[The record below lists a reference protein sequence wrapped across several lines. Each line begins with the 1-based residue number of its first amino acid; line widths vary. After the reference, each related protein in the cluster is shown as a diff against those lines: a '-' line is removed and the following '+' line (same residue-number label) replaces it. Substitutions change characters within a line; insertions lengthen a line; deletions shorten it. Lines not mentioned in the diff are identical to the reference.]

1 MVTMKQNYIILF
13 FILLMAVSFI
23 SCKEQKVAHKKNIDN
38 SAIGLIPD
46 QISWDVKVTF
56 IDSSYTKAILYAK
69 RARIYQKKK
78 ETLLDSGI
86 KVLFLSKTTGATVST
101 LTADSARI
109 DDESKNMLAFG
120 KVVVVS
126 DSTKT
131 TLETSLLEWNNA
143 SQKLYSTEFVKITS
157 PEETIKGVGFESD
170 QNLNNYKI
178 FKVKSIENK
187 SILKNK
193 SKENKK

>member
-1 MVTMKQNYIILF
+1 METMKQNFIILF
-13 FILLMAVSFI
+13 VVLLIVATFI
-23 SCKEQKVAHKKNIDN
+23 SCNEQKTTPKKNKVKD
-38 SAIGLIPD
+38 AVGLGPD
-46 QISWDVKVTF
+46 QISWDVKVNF
-56 IDSSYTKAILYAK
+56 IDSSYTKAILFAK
-69 RARIYQKKK
+69 RARIYQKKR
-78 ETLLDSGI
+78 ETLLDSSI

-120 KVVVVS
+120 KVVVIS

-131 TLETSLLEWNNA
+131 KLETSLLEWNNA

-157 PEETIKGVGFESD
+157 PDEIIKGVGFESD

-178 FKVKSIENK
+178 FKVKSIDNK
-187 SILKNK
+187 TILKNK
-193 SKENKK
+193 SKENEK